1 MASTVVASTLT
12 VTLTESITLNGQSY
26 GSTRSHSIASVNEIY
41 KRVLTIPANN
51 DTTVVSFKSATSTS
65 DVAIDIQDAK
75 YLRITNLD
83 DTNAINLSFQID
95 AGEDDSAADESATIS
110 LAAGQSFIMGT
121 PHDSIAVSD
130 ANATIVTDLHDLESV
145 LIDSSSNAVDVE
157 VFVAST

>member
-12 VTLTESITLNGQSY
+12 VTLTESISLNGQSF
-26 GSTRSHSIASVNEIY
+26 GGTRSYSIASINEIY
-41 KRVLTIPANN
+41 KRILTIPADA

-65 DVAIDIQDAK
+65 DVALDIQDAK
-75 YLRITNLD
+75 YLRISNLD
-83 DTNAINLSFQID
+83 NSNTINLSLQID
-95 AGEDDSAADESATIS
+95 AGEDDSAADESATVA
-110 LAAGQSFIMGT
+110 LAPGQSFIMGS

-157 VFVAST
+157 VFVASV

>member
-65 DVAIDIQDAK
+65 DVSIDIQDAK

-83 DTNAINLSFQID
+83 DTNAINLSLQID
-95 AGEDDSAADESATIS
+95 ADEDDSAADESATIA
-110 LAAGQSFIMGT
+110 LAAGQSFIMGS